1 MGSISMASPPHLAQF
16 YREYYNNNIISLHY
30 NYTGKL
36 HASKY
41 KGSLKTD
48 AIVFLVVCAFIVIE
62 NLVVLLAIWRNKK
75 FHSPMY
81 YLIGNLT
88 LSDLLA
94 GVAYTANIIMS
105 GPNTLKLTPIQ
116 WFMREGGVF
125 VTLAASVLS
134 LIAIAI
140 ERHITMVRMRLY
152 QGDKKGRMFLLVGA
166 SWLASLLL
174 GVLPILG
181 WNCIK
186 NLPECSTVLP
196 LYSKHYILFCITI
209 FLVILVSIV
218 VLYARI
224 YRMVKF
230 NGQRLGSLRKG
241 MLKKSQKY
249 MALLKTVTI
258 VVGTFIACWLPLFL
272 LLLLDVACQAQT
284 CSLLYKADYFLGLA
298 MINSLLNPII
308 YTLTSKDMRRAIFKL
323 LCCLLVVTPGTEE
336 RQAKRFGFPILEGST
351 SKSERS
357 SHQQEGMN
365 TSFSVGNGTPAAI
378 KALVLKATH

>member
-1 MGSISMASPPHLAQF
+1 MESPRYLVHF
-16 YREYYNNNIISLHY
+16 YREYHNNDIILLHY

-41 KGSLKTD
+41 KGSLKAD
-48 AIVFLVVCAFIVIE
+48 AIAFLVVCAFIVME

-75 FHSPMY
+75 FHLPMY

-94 GVAYTANIIMS
+94 GVAYIANIIMS
-105 GPNTLKLTPIQ
+105 GPNTLKLTPVQ
-116 WFMREGGVF
+116 WFLREGGVF

-134 LIAIAI
+134 LLAIAI
-140 ERHITMVRMRLY
+140 ERHITMIRMRLY
-152 QGDKKGRMFLLVGA
+152 HGDKKGRMFLLIGA
-166 SWLASLLL
+166 SWLASILL
-174 GVLPILG
+174 GVLPVLG
-181 WNCIK
+181 WNCME
-186 NLPECSTVLP
+186 NLPKCSTVLP
-196 LYSKHYILFCITI
+196 LYSKHYLLFCITV
-209 FLVILVSIV
+209 FLAILLSIV

-230 NGQRLGSLRKG
+230 NGQHLGTLRKG

-272 LLLLDVACQAQT
+272 LLLLDVACQVQA
-284 CSLLYKADYFLGLA
+284 CSVLYKADYFLALA

-323 LCCLLVVTPGTEE
+323 LCCLLVVAPGAEE
-336 RQAKRFGFPILEGST
+336 SRVKHFGYPTLDGST

-357 SHQQEGMN
+357 SHQQEGHNM
-365 TSFSVGNGTPAAI
+365 SLSVGNGNPAAI
-378 KALVLKATH
+378 KVLVLKAAH

>member
-1 MGSISMASPPHLAQF
+1 MESSPSLIQM
-16 YREYYNNNIISLHY
+16 YWKYYNSNIISLHY

-36 HASKY
+36 QASSKY
-41 KGSLKTD
+41 KGSLKAD
-48 AIVFLVVCAFIVIE
+48 AIIFLVVCAFIVVE

-81 YLIGNLT
+81 YLLGNLT

-105 GPNTLKLTPIQ
+105 GASTLKLTPAQ
-116 WFMREGGVF
+116 WFLREGGVF

-134 LIAIAI
+134 LLAIAI
-140 ERHITMVRMRLY
+140 ERHITMIRMRLY
-152 QGDKKGRMFLLVGA
+152 HGDKKGRMFLLAGA
-166 SWLASLLL
+166 SWVVSILL

-181 WNCIK
+181 WNCID
-186 NLPECSTVLP
+186 NLPECSIVLP

-209 FLVILVSIV
+209 FLVILISIV
-218 VLYARI
+218 VLYVRI

-258 VVGTFIACWLPLFL
+258 VVGTFIVCWLPLFL
-272 LLLLDVACQAQT
+272 LLLLDVACQARD
-284 CSLLYKADYFLGLA
+284 CSMLYKADYFLGLA

-308 YTLTSKDMRRAIFKL
+308 YTLTSKDMRRAILRL
-323 LCCLLVVTPGTEE
+323 LCCLLVSTPGAEE
-336 RQAKRFGFPILEGST
+336 SRGKRFGLPILEGST

-357 SHQQEGMN
+357 SHQQEGLHA
-365 TSFSVGNGTPAAI
+365 SLSVTNGIPTAI
-378 KALVLKATH
+378 KALVPKTAH

>member
-1 MGSISMASPPHLAQF
+1 MEPPSQI
-16 YREYYNNNIISLHY
+16 YWEYYNNNVIPLHY

-36 HASKY
+36 HSSKY
-41 KGSLKTD
+41 KGSLKAD
-48 AIVFLVVCAFIVIE
+48 AIVFLVVCTFIVVE
-62 NLVVLLAIWRNKK
+62 NVVVLLAIWRNKK

-105 GPNTLKLTPIQ
+105 GPNTLKLTPVQ
-116 WFMREGGVF
+116 WFLREAGVF

-134 LIAIAI
+134 LLAIAI
-140 ERHITMVRMRLY
+140 ERHITMIRMRLY
-152 QGDKKGRMFLLVGA
+152 HGGKKGRMFLLVAA
-166 SWLASLLL
+166 SWLASVLL

-181 WNCIK
+181 WNCME

-196 LYSKHYILFCITI
+196 LYSKHYILFCITV
-209 FLVILVSIV
+209 FLVILVTIV

-230 NGQRLGSLRKG
+230 NGQRLGTLRKG

-272 LLLLDVACQAQT
+272 LLLLDVSCQAQT
-284 CSLLYKADYFLGLA
+284 CSVLYKADYFLGLA

-308 YTLTSKDMRRAIFKL
+308 YTLTSKDMRRAILRL
-323 LCCLLVVTPGTEE
+323 LCCLLVASPGAEE
-336 RQAKRFGFPILEGST
+336 SRAKRFGFPILEGST

-357 SHQQEGMN
+357 SHQQEGAN
-365 TSFSVGNGTPAAI
+365 ANLSVGNGTPAVI
-378 KALVLKATH
+378 KALVLKATY

>member
-1 MGSISMASPPHLAQF
+1 MYWKYHNS
-16 YREYYNNNIISLHY
+16 NIISLHY

-36 HASKY
+36 QASGKY
-41 KGSLKTD
+41 KGSLKAD
-48 AIVFLVVCAFIVIE
+48 AIVFLIVCAFIVVE

-81 YLIGNLT
+81 YLLGNLT

-105 GPNTLKLTPIQ
+105 GPSTLKLTPVQ
-116 WFMREGGVF
+116 WFLREGGVF

-134 LIAIAI
+134 LLAIAI
-140 ERHITMVRMRLY
+140 ERHITMIRMRLY
-152 QGDKKGRMFLLVGA
+152 HGDKKGRMFLLAGA
-166 SWLASLLL
+166 SWAASILL

-181 WNCIK
+181 WNCIDH
-186 NLPECSTVLP
+186 LPECSTVLP
-196 LYSKHYILFCITI
+196 LYSKHYILFCVTI
-209 FLVILVSIV
+209 FLVILVSIA

-224 YRMVKF
+224 YRMVKC

-272 LLLLDVACQAQT
+272 LLLLDVACQSQA
-284 CSLLYKADYFLGLA
+284 CSVLYKAEYFLGLA
-298 MINSLLNPII
+298 MVNSLLNPII
-308 YTLTSKDMRRAIFKL
+308 YTLTSKDMRRAILRL
-323 LCCLLVVTPGTEE
+323 LCCLLGATPGAEE
-336 RQAKRFGFPILEGST
+336 SRVKRFGLPILPILEGST

-357 SHQQEGMN
+357 SHQQEGPN
-365 TSFSVGNGTPAAI
+365 ITLSVGHGIPTAI
-378 KALVLKATH
+378 KALVPKVAY